1 MATISQLSI
10 RSSPPTG
17 VIIARRVMSVSTSA
31 YSENENSKTPP
42 VKPIM
47 GNRHRRSPV
56 CESNANAKM
65 TAA

>member
-1 MATISQLSI
+1 MATISQLII

-17 VIIARRVMSVSTSA
+17 VIIAKSVMSVSTSA
-31 YSENENSKTPP
+31 YSENENSKTPA

-47 GNRHRRSPV
+47 GNRHRLSPV
-56 CESNANAKM
+56 CEPNASAKI